1 MICFKA
7 LNETILIRVFNMKGL
22 SKGVKI
28 FLAIL
33 AVIVAVILFVFVIP
47 LVTESPPAVLM
58 VHSGKVELAQSPFRD
73 VTGTTQISVGNSVKT
88 YPGSEASIVFFGSSI
103 LRLGENTTLTLSEL
117 DIRKEGKRVS
127 LKQDTGRVWN
137 KVIKLSGI
145 EEYSLETPDA
155 VATIRG
161 TAFDSWVRDNLT
173 GILVA
178 ENRVNV
184 TEKTSAKL
192 TEVNENEQADV
203 SAGTLFVH
211 PFVEDSWIKE
221 NKEKDEQFLLELREK
236 IKSKYWIYLLIAK
249 SQYKLTDEQ
258 VNRYIDNALRGT
270 YSQDQVDS
278 ALNQLGFEI
287 KV

>member
-1 MICFKA
+1 
-7 LNETILIRVFNMKGL
+7 MKGF

-28 FLAIL
+28 SL
-33 AVIVAVILFVFVIP
+33 AVFAVVVASILFIFVLP
-47 LVTESPPAVLM
+47 LITESPPAVLM

-117 DIRKEGKRVS
+117 DIKKEGKKVS

-161 TAFDSWVRDNLT
+161 TAFDSWIRDNLT
-173 GILVA
+173 GILVV

-184 TEKTSAKL
+184 TGKITGKF
-192 TEVNENEQADV
+192 TEINENEEADV
-203 SAGTLFVH
+203 AADSLTVKPLA
-211 PFVEDSWIKE
+211 EDSWIRK

-258 VNRYIDNALRGT
+258 VDEYIDNALRGT
-270 YSQDQVDS
+270 YSQDQIDR